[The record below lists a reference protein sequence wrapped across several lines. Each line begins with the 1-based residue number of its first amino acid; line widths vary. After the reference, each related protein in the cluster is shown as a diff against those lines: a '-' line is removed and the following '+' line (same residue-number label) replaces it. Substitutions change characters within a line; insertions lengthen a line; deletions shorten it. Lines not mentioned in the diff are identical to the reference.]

1 MDGIDFHFVQQRTRK
16 KARNAAATTPLTCPH
31 GNDYDYSNRNASV
44 DLPHNLCEECKKD
57 HLEAINLPHEEN
69 DFATIAMHDPFDPD
83 YDQIEYELDDD

>member
-1 MDGIDFHFVQQRTRK
+1 MRMPRIRPRK
-16 KARNAAATTPLTCPH
+16 ATSTITPLTCPH
-31 GNDYDYSNRNASV
+31 GNDYDYSNTNAAV

-57 HLEAINLPHEEN
+57 HLDAINLPHEEN